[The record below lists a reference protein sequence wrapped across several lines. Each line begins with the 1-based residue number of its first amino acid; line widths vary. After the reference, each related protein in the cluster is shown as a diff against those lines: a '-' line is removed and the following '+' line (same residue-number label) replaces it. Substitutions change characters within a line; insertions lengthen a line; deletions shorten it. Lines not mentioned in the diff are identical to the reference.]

1 MFAIGVWTLADR
13 SFMERL
19 LGSNL
24 YVASA
29 SLLIAAGIFVSII
42 SFLGSIGAYK
52 EIRCMLLTFFVIL
65 FFIFL
70 LMLIGGVFGY
80 VFRNQVNSITLL
92 TICTFNDSQF

>member
-1 MFAIGVWTLADR
+1 
-13 SFMERL
+13 MERL

-29 SLLIAAGIFVSII
+29 ALLIAAGIFVSIV

-80 VFRNQVNSITLL
+80 VFRNQVNSITI
-92 TICTFNDSQF
+92 TITITILMILTFNYL

>member
-1 MFAIGVWTLADR
+1 
-13 SFMERL
+13 MERL

-29 SLLIAAGIFVSII
+29 ALLIAAGIFVSIV

-80 VFRNQVNSITLL
+80 VFRNQVNSITI
-92 TICTFNDSQF
+92 TITITILMIFTFNDLQF